1 MRAGVD
7 ELRSAEDKSVVM
19 VVCGVCVWCL
29 CVVFV
34 CEDSVVVWGD
44 SSEVMGMKGVY
55 SDDLTVCDVVVWR

>member
-1 MRAGVD
+1 M
-7 ELRSAEDKSVVM
+7 SSVRRKTSL
-19 VVCGVCVWCL
+19 WQWW

-44 SSEVMGMKGVY
+44 SSEVMGIKGVY